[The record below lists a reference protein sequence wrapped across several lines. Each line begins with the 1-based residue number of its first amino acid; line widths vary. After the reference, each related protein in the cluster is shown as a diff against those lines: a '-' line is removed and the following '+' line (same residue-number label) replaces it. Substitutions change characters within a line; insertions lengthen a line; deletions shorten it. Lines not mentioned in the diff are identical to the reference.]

1 MRRLNLLIILLAGA
15 ILMTGCDKP
24 FMIITDADNGKNK
37 SIPMGAEFWVK
48 LQAQLGTGYS
58 WKVTSPESDFQQL
71 GGPVTENTGRT
82 IPGGTEIQ
90 IFKFKAA
97 KITDAELK
105 LEYIQPWEK
114 DFKPAKSFTV
124 KIKVQEVKK

>member
-1 MRRLNLLIILLAGA
+1 MRRLNLLIMILAGA
-15 ILMTGCDKP
+15 MFMTGCVKP
-24 FMIITDADNGKNK
+24 FMIITDAENGKAKN
-37 SIPMGAEFWVK
+37 IPKGAEYWVK

-58 WKVTSPESDFQQL
+58 WKVTSPESDFKAL
-71 GGPVTENTGRT
+71 GAPVTEDMGKS
-82 IPGGTEIQ
+82 IPGGTEYQ
-90 IFKFKAA
+90 IFKFKADR
-97 KITDAELK
+97 ISEAELK